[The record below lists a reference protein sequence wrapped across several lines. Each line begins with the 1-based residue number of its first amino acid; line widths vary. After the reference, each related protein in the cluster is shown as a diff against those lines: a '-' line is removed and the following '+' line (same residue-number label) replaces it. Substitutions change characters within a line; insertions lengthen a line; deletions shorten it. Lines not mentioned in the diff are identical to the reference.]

1 MFRRLLA
8 VGPLR
13 RAPSVQAAQN
23 GTVVTA
29 QRSSDPTKGL
39 SAQQLLQGQQ
49 RILEMVAGGESL
61 ERSLQAI
68 AGFSEACLPEM
79 LASILYYDP
88 YEKRLRRGG
97 YGQLP
102 DSFQAAVDGL
112 VPGPKAGS
120 CGTCAFRAQRVVS
133 EDVFTDPL
141 WDDFHDF
148 CRTYRIRSAWSSPL
162 ISPHDQSLLG
172 VFGMYYP
179 DSRLPSAA
187 DLELVD
193 HMTHLAT
200 LAAERHRRD
209 EERRRQALEDALT
222 GLGNRHLLQTQAGE
236 LAARARDEAQPLCL
250 LFLDLDHFKQFND
263 NFGHLLG
270 DKLLLEFSRQ
280 LKQAL
285 PDAQLL
291 VRFGGDEFVAI
302 VPGSTQQLSEALQ
315 SLLQRLER
323 DSVLVDQV
331 RARLSFSCGV
341 VDLADVN
348 WNLGQAI
355 LQADT
360 AARQAKDDGRHRI
373 KRVDSAQLLA
383 VQQRLKVG
391 QELEEALRYGLV
403 HPHAQP
409 IVDLRTG
416 APLGMELLFR
426 TRPGTLEG
434 IQPDLCIN
442 VAEEA
447 GLIDAIGLEM
457 LHAACRLLKEPAI
470 ASSNLVVNV
479 NLSVHQLLRQEFAE
493 EVAQLLLAHGVDA
506 GRICLE
512 ITESRW
518 LDPDGP
524 SRGLLNA
531 LVGMGFA
538 LALDDFGT
546 GYASLLL
553 LRSVPFRQVKVDK
566 TFIQELETS
575 GEALALCRAMLE
587 MAKAYG
593 IQVTAEGVETPEQR
607 RILSDLGY
615 IRGQGYLF
623 ARPVPL
629 EHTAAL
635 LLDLERDA
643 RRAALG

>member
-1 MFRRLLA
+1 MAEAARLQTS
-8 VGPLR
+8 GE
-13 RAPSVQAAQN
+13 PSRGA
-23 GTVVTA
+23 
-29 QRSSDPTKGL
+29 GL
-39 SAQQLLQGQQ
+39 SPEQLLQGQQ
-49 RILEMVAGGESL
+49 RILEMVAGGENL
-61 ERSLQAI
+61 QRSLQAI
-68 AGFSEACLPEM
+68 AAFSEACLPEM

-88 YEKRLRRGG
+88 YEQRLRRGG

-102 DSFQAAVDGL
+102 DSFQEAVDGL

-148 CRTYRIRSAWSSPL
+148 CRGYGIRSAWSSPL
-162 ISPHDQSLLG
+162 ISPNDQSLLG

-179 DSRLPSAA
+179 DRRLPSTA

-209 EERRRQALEDALT
+209 EERRRQAMEDALT

-236 LAARARDEAQPLCL
+236 LVAQAKQAQQPLSL
-250 LFLDLDHFKQFND
+250 LFLDLDHFKLFND

-270 DKLLLEFSRQ
+270 DKLLLQFSGQ
-280 LKQAL
+280 LKDCL
-285 PDAQLL
+285 PTAQLL
-291 VRFGGDEFVAI
+291 ARFGGDEFVAI
-302 VPGSTQQLSEALQ
+302 IPEPAAQVSERLHD
-315 SLLQRLER
+315 LLRRL
-323 DSVLVDQV
+323 DQDTLLIEHV
-331 RARLSFSCGV
+331 RARLSFSSGV
-341 VDLADVN
+341 VDLAAVN
-348 WNLGQAI
+348 WNIGQAI

-360 AARQAKDDGRHRI
+360 AARQAKESGRHRVQL
-373 KRVDSAQLLA
+373 VDAAQLTA
-383 VQQRLKVG
+383 VQQRLQVG
-391 QELEEALRYGLV
+391 KELEDALRYGLV

-426 TRPGTLEG
+426 TRTGVLNG
-434 IQPDLCIN
+434 ISPQLCIH

-447 GLIDAIGLEM
+447 GLIDAIGFEM
-457 LHAACRLLKEPAI
+457 LRGACRLLKDPAI
-470 ASSNLVVNV
+470 ASSDLVINV
-479 NLSVHQLLRQEFAE
+479 NLSVHQLLREDFPD
-493 EVAQLLLAHGVDA
+493 EVAQLLAAEEVDA
-506 GRICLE
+506 RRICLE

-524 SRGLLNA
+524 SRALLNR
-531 LVGMGFA
+531 LVGQGFA

-566 TFIQELETS
+566 TFVQELEDS
-575 GEALALCRAMLE
+575 DEALALCRAMLE

-593 IQVTAEGVETPEQR
+593 IQVTAEGVETPQQR
-607 RILSDLGY
+607 RILEELGY

-623 ARPVPL
+623 ARPTPL
-629 EHTAAL
+629 EDTPAL
-635 LLDLERDA
+635 LLDLQRDA
-643 RRAALG
+643 RRSALG